1 MNRFK
6 SPLSILLVL
15 FLSAVASGQVVS
27 GSAPVKGEDYGCFS
41 IVVGR
46 EASADGYV
54 IMAHNE
60 DDSPPIIV
68 NHHKMERKKRAR
80 GEKVRLLGGGEV
92 DQAEVT
98 WAYTWSEMPGLLFSD
113 SYVNEWGVCIA
124 SDQCPS
130 REDRPVLTEG
140 GISYMLRRLVAERAT
155 TARRGVRLAGELVQR
170 FGYDSS
176 GRTYIISDPEEGWLF
191 CVVHGKHWLAARVP
205 DDEVAMV
212 ANTYTVHQ
220 VDLADSLNFL
230 ASPDIV
236 DYAVSRG
243 WYDSQRDGEFDF
255 ASVYSDPEAS
265 SDPGNI
271 GRQWAGLR
279 YISNSVEFGQK
290 LPFSVKPDRKL
301 DVPAVMEILRDHY
314 EGTELYESSSSGCPH
329 ERSFKPICCHTTQTS
344 FVVQLRRDRPLDI
357 GIVYWVCLGSPCCS
371 FYHPFHFGISR
382 FPNGWA
388 ADIGMPSDGSY
399 RAWVESAFDADPCH
413 AFWTCSNF
421 RHKVE
426 SRYGDRI
433 TRVTAGIGEVESRAF
448 SLQKPVE
455 EAALSVYPTD
465 RERAMHILSNYSS
478 GLYLS
483 AMEAM
488 ERVLSEK

>member
-1 MNRFK
+1 MNRFRF
-6 SPLSILLVL
+6 PLSILLVL
-15 FLSAVASGQVVS
+15 FLSAVASGQGVS
-27 GSAPVKGEDYGCFS
+27 GSTPAQEGHYGCFS

-60 DDSPPIIV
+60 DDSPPVIV
-68 NHHKMERKKRAR
+68 NHYKIERKKYAR
-80 GEKVRLLGGGEV
+80 GEKVRLLAGGELA
-92 DQAEVT
+92 QAEVT
-98 WAYTWSEMPGLLFSD
+98 WAYIWSEMPGLLFSD
-113 SYVNEWGVCIA
+113 SYVNEWGVCVA

-155 TARRGVRLAGELVQR
+155 TARRGVRLAGELVHQ

-176 GRTYIISDPEEGWLF
+176 GRTYIISDPDEGWFF

-212 ANTYTVHQ
+212 ANTYSVRR
-220 VDLADSLNFL
+220 VDLADSANFL

-243 WYDSQRDGEFDF
+243 WYDSRRDGEFDF
-255 ASVYSDPEAS
+255 ASVYSDPEAA
-265 SDPGNI
+265 SDLSNI

-279 YISNSVEFGQK
+279 YLTDSVEFGQD
-290 LPFSVKPDRKL
+290 LPFSVKPNRKL
-301 DVPAVMEILRDHY
+301 DVPAVIEILRDHY
-314 EGTELYESSSSGCPH
+314 EGTELYESSLTGCPH
-329 ERSFKPICCHTTQTS
+329 ERSFKPICGHTTQTS

-357 GIVYWVCLGSPCCS
+357 GIVYWVCLGSPCVS
-371 FYHPFHFGISR
+371 FYHPFHFGVSR
-382 FPNGWA
+382 FPDGWSVSL
-388 ADIGMPSDGSY
+388 GMPSEASY
-399 RAWVESAFDADPCH
+399 RAWVESVFHADPLH

-433 TRVTAGIGEVESRAF
+433 TRVTAEIVEVERRAF

-455 EAALSVYPTD
+455 DAALLVYPTD
-465 RERAMHILSNYSS
+465 RERAVEILSNYSS

-488 ERVLSEK
+488 ERALSER